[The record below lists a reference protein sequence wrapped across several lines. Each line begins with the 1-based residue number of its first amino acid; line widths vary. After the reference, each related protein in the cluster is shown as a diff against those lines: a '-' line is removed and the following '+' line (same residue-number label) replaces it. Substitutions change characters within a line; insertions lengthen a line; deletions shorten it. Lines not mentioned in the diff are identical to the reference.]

1 LIIFI
6 LILKKKEFY
15 SEYDRLEN
23 KPNIVLTNNK
33 RGIINR
39 KENECNTQIII
50 YIYIYIYIY
59 IFNIETVN

>member
-1 LIIFI
+1 MIIFI

-50 YIYIYIYIY
+50 YIYIYI
-59 IFNIETVN
+59 